1 MHSKGIKHCVEGGG
15 FSKVPKFCRSQ
26 KEALKDGGPAKT
38 AAAAEVKPPRPKSN
52 RRVKRQRTRKRPSEP
67 PQTAVR
73 AAEGARDW
81 SGNERP
87 TERRRGAK
95 RAALPRG
102 DGAGGRELQ
111 RKARRPA
118 CGARARKKIR
128 KEKNRRKT
136 PAALEN
142 MGLEPT
148 AY

>member
-1 MHSKGIKHCVEGGG
+1 MSGRRKGGAGQSG
-15 FSKVPKFCRSQ
+15 SF
-26 KEALKDGGPAKT
+26 
-38 AAAAEVKPPRPKSN
+38 AED
-52 RRVKRQRTRKRPSEP
+52 Q
-67 PQTAVR
+67 
-73 AAEGARDW
+73 
-81 SGNERP
+81 
-87 TERRRGAK
+87 
-95 RAALPRG
+95 
-102 DGAGGRELQ
+102 GAGGRELQ